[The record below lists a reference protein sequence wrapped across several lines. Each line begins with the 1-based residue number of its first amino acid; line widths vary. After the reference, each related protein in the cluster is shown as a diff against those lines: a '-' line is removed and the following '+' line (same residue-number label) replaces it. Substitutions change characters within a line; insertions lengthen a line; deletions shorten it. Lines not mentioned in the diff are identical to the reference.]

1 MIGMWG
7 IAIVVGLYTTFVLQ
21 MLWNWFA
28 VDALRAPEISYWTVY
43 GLLLLI
49 RLIFEKPTL
58 ESDEKFKRL
67 AILVEACV
75 PQEKKAEVENA
86 LKTEDDDMWVKLG
99 IVIFGEVAGSSIALG
114 IGFAIHSF
122 LS

>member
-1 MIGMWG
+1 VSVKKMIGMWG

-75 PQEKKAEVENA
+75 PQEKRQKWKMPSRQ
-86 LKTEDDDMWVKLG
+86 KTMTC
-99 IVIFGEVAGSSIALG
+99 GSNLE
-114 IGFAIHSF
+114 
-122 LS
+122 L